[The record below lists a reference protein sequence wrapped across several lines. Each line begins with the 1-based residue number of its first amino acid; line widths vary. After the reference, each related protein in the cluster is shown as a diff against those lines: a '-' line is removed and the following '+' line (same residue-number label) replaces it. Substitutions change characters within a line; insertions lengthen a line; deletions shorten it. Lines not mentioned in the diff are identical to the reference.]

1 VLGVDISNEGISLTD
16 VLYPNNYILEDFENS
31 LYDAN
36 LSVISGNA
44 LAPLILELS
53 PIVNESV
60 IEEEFNL
67 DVNESVIKEEF
78 NLDVNEFLFTDPVVL
93 EPFAELVNE
102 PSSDINLATDSYFTQ
117 VAKLLEQ
124 QNNQEKLATLHK
136 ASAMDLDDKSKA
148 QLKDYLLDSD
158 VSANLA
164 AAFLIAATSDVG
176 FEKIEFIENNKYVI
190 SAQNTLDQ
198 QMIFT
203 SLLDADNLTE
213 DDTTFTKALIN
224 LIKAGKRD
232 KVDVLIRINS
242 LS

>member
-1 VLGVDISNEGISLTD
+1 MDISNEGISLTD

-31 LYDAN
+31 LYGAN

-67 DVNESVIKEEF
+67 DVNEFVIKEEF

-124 QNNQEKLATLHK
+124 QNNQEKLVTLHK
-136 ASAMDLDDKSKA
+136 AM
-148 QLKDYLLDSD
+148 
-158 VSANLA
+158 
-164 AAFLIAATSDVG
+164 
-176 FEKIEFIENNKYVI
+176 FIN
-190 SAQNTLDQ
+190 
-198 QMIFT
+198 MF
-203 SLLDADNLTE
+203 
-213 DDTTFTKALIN
+213 
-224 LIKAGKRD
+224 
-232 KVDVLIRINS
+232 
-242 LS
+242 